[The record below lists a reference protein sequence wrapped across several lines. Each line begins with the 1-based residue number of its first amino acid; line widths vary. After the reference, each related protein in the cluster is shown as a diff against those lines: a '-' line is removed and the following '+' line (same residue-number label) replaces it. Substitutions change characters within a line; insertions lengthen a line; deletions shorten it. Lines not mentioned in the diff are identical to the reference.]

1 MFVFYQ
7 LSPDRSVTLSLAFE
21 TIASWMPLSEHIET
35 RDILYNQMVAT
46 PAQSNILFLI

>member
-7 LSPDRSVTLSLAFE
+7 LLPDRSVILSPAFE
-21 TIASWMPLSEHIET
+21 AIASWRPLSEHIET

-46 PAQSNILFLI
+46 PAQSKILFLI